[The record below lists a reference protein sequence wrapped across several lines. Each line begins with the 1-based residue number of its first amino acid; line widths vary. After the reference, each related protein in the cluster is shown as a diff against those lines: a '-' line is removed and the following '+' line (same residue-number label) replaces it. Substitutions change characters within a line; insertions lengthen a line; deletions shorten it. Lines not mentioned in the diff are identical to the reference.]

1 MGPFEISAGPE
12 KTKPKPNARN
22 LTSEEVSYISCPLGV
37 IASHGGEDIDGTV
50 LNFIRAEKK

>member
-50 LNFIRAEKK
+50 